1 MKLNKR
7 YQDGGRQQPQQ
18 PQRDTIRRV
27 LQGVVDSDQGAI
39 PMSEYTQEEMEAYE
53 KYSEENFP
61 FVDFDIHEF
70 VADRRARQS
79 EQMKQADPT
88 LQDMADAM
96 NEYGLMNPF
105 ETEEEEPA
113 PTPTPAPQPQRPAAI
128 ALRRMFPIPPP
139 QNQILGTDERQ
150 LQEMLLDE
158 RKKGREAVRIM
169 KADQQMRTGAS
180 PNYDVY
186 WDENKRQWKMR
197 EIPQEEIDRYRR
209 ENAIRR
215 TSVSF

>member
-70 VADRRARQS
+70 VADRRK
-79 EQMKQADPT
+79 EQP
-88 LQDMADAM
+88 
-96 NEYGLMNPF
+96 E
-105 ETEEEEPA
+105 
-113 PTPTPAPQPQRPAAI
+113 PQPQRPAAI

-158 RKKGREAVRIM
+158 RKKGREAVRVM

-186 WDENKRQWKMR
+186 WDENRRQWKMR
-197 EIPQEEIDRYRR
+197 DIPQEEIDRYRR

>member
-1 MKLNKR
+1 MKLNKK

-18 PQRDTIRRV
+18 PQRDSIQRILSTPMLKNGRMVVRG
-27 LQGVVDSDQGAI
+27 QVDSDQGAI

-70 VADRRARQS
+70 VADRRK
-79 EQMKQADPT
+79 EQ
-88 LQDMADAM
+88 
-96 NEYGLMNPF
+96 
-105 ETEEEEPA
+105 
-113 PTPTPAPQPQRPAAI
+113 PAPQPQRPAAI

-139 QNQILGTDERQ
+139 QNQILGTDQRQ

-158 RKKGREAVRIM
+158 RKKGREAVRVM

-180 PNYDVY
+180 PSYDVY
-186 WDENKRQWKMR
+186 WDENRRQWKMR
-197 EIPQEEIDRYRR
+197 DIPQEEIDRYRR